1 MSKSKGN
8 TVDPQGLIDRYGAD
22 TVRLFS
28 MFAAPPEQSLE
39 WSDSGVE
46 GAHRFLK
53 RLWKLVKAHVEAG
66 DPQALITADLDDTQ
80 KAVRRKTHETIAK
93 VDDDYSRRQTFNTA
107 IAAVMEL
114 TNELG
119 KLSDRSGQNLA
130 VEREALRAAVLMLA
144 PIVPHICHQLWQE
157 LGGAGSVV
165 DHPWPELDESAL
177 VRDSIELVVQ
187 VNGKLRARMEV
198 AANTDKDTIEA
209 LALGQDNVQKFLQG
223 NTVRKVI
230 VVPGKLVNI
239 VAN

>member
-1 MSKSKGN
+1 M
-8 TVDPQGLIDRYGAD
+8 
-22 TVRLFS
+22 
-28 MFAAPPEQSLE
+28 
-39 WSDSGVE
+39 WSDSGGE
-46 GAHRFLK
+46 GAHGYLK
-53 RLWKLVKAHVEAG
+53 RLWKLVAAHLAAG
-66 DPQALITADLDDTQ
+66 PADVLDTDKLDDTQ

-93 VDDDYSRRQTFNTA
+93 VDDDYGRRQHFNTA

-114 TNELG
+114 SNELG

-130 VEREALRAAVLMLA
+130 VEREALRAAVLMLS

-157 LGGAGSVV
+157 LDGEGSVM

-177 VRDSIELVVQ
+177 VRDSIELVIQ

-198 AANTDKDTIEA
+198 AANADKDSIEA
-209 LALGQDNVQKFLQG
+209 MALEQDNVQKFLAG